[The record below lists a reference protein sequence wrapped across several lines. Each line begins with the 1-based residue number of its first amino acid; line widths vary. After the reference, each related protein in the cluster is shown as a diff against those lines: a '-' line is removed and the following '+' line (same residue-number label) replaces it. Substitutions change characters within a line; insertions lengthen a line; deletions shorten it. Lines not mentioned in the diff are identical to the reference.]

1 MDAGGDGHGLN
12 SHPRT
17 GFNVE
22 QARDF
27 FNERRDWSLMDAEP
41 QDTSES
47 HMFLAMLADALT
59 RAKAQTE
66 VATETTDSDGEED
79 MVELT
84 RTYYAHLGCVP
95 CKSDNTQ
102 AAAATSLQAAWR
114 GSRARH
120 GARVAVAG
128 AAAAEVVAVAAAVAD
143 AVTVEILSGALAK
156 AEAAAQKR
164 AHRRARRKVR
174 NAAKRAERAAQ
185 KEKKVA
191 AAEGEAQHA
200 ARRVEVAGTVVAA
213 TTKDW
218 SSSAT
223 SAMMPTTR
231 TAWDSKGRCRATG
244 SARRAS
250 REGVMTLTPCKQG
263 TAHRDSGV
271 GRIVGKGLA
280 G

>member
-1 MDAGGDGHGLN
+1 MDAVGGGYSLN

-27 FNERRDWSLMDAEP
+27 FNERCELSLIDAEP
-41 QDTSES
+41 QDTAES
-47 HMFLAMLADALT
+47 HKFSAMLADALT

-84 RTYYAHLGCVP
+84 HTYYAHRGGVP

-156 AEAAAQKR
+156 AEAA
-164 AHRRARRKVR
+164 
-174 NAAKRAERAAQ
+174 
-185 KEKKVA
+185 
-191 AAEGEAQHA
+191 
-200 ARRVEVAGTVVAA
+200 
-213 TTKDW
+213 
-218 SSSAT
+218 
-223 SAMMPTTR
+223 
-231 TAWDSKGRCRATG
+231 
-244 SARRAS
+244 
-250 REGVMTLTPCKQG
+250 
-263 TAHRDSGV
+263 
-271 GRIVGKGLA
+271 
-280 G
+280 